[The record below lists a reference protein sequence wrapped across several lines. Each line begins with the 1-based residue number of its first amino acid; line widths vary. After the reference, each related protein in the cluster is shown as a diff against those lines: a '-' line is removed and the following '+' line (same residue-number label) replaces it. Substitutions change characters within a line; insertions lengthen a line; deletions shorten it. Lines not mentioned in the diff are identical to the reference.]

1 MNFNLKKFCT
11 ILAKK
16 QLKLVDVSK
25 ASNISCG
32 TISKYKNGKLKPNLR
47 NIGKLA
53 QALNVSVDEIAD

>member
-1 MNFNLKKFCT
+1 MNFNLRKFCK
-11 ILAKK
+11 ILAQK

-25 ASNISCG
+25 ESNINCG

-53 QALNVSVDEIAD
+53 KALNVSIDEIVD